1 MLLLNVHNQKYLP
14 YLITIVLVTGFAT
27 IFKSGHI
34 KVSIIAGMRL
44 LSVLFTL
51 RKGFSSLQKNYSS
64 VSLCEMFYRVY
75 CNRRARIR
83 VGRVV
88 VVDIARRVDI
98 PRIISI
104 APISGTQAHIR
115 R

>member
-27 IFKSGHI
+27 IFESGHI